1 MLYKNLNKKIIHKN
15 INKLRS
21 LNYNAYRWWRQYD
34 SPNKPLDKK
43 SPLWDKILNGD
54 FEFSHFYWQAKFN
67 EIEINKIYSQC
78 NPDLSLFNERASLQ
92 RARRKRLW
100 IDFEKDEKNR
110 LEQLQKEFIANFFIS
125 KKEYEE
131 ELIEF
136 GSSIKNFYIYCENKF
151 GKRIKKLSKR
161 GRPKKLM
168 NESIT

>member
-100 IDFEKDEKNR
+100 IDFEKDEKKSTR
-110 LEQLQKEFIANFFIS
+110 TITER
-125 KKEYEE
+125 
-131 ELIEF
+131 
-136 GSSIKNFYIYCENKF
+136 IY
-151 GKRIKKLSKR
+151 S
-161 GRPKKLM
+161 
-168 NESIT
+168 